1 MPAHHSDQ
9 AAREVCQVLLTLS
22 RCISMKRALGVIE
35 DDHLNFFR
43 LYDGCLM
50 DVTVISWWK
59 IFGNRCDASHWR
71 NLFRDECHGRIES
84 KLHEVAGCERQY
96 DFLWKKVRAYRN
108 KYVAHHEFDHGERPS
123 RHPYLPPL
131 RDTGWVIYDELFRSL
146 SFTGKSCGLAD
157 PDNISGDRL
166 ERIEA
171 HWREISIVAREAT
184 KSLRDAPLNP

>member
-1 MPAHHSDQ
+1 
-9 AAREVCQVLLTLS
+9 
-22 RCISMKRALGVIE
+22 MKRALGVTE

-50 DVTVISWWK
+50 DVAVISWWK
-59 IFGNRCDASHWR
+59 IFGNQRDASHWR
-71 NLFRDECHGRIES
+71 NLFRSECHRRIES
-84 KLHEVAGCERQY
+84 KLHEVAGCERHY
-96 DFLWKKVRAYRN
+96 DFLRKEVRAYRN
-108 KYVAHHEFDHGERPS
+108 KYVAHHEFEHSTRPS
-123 RHPYLPPL
+123 RHPCLTAL

-146 SFTGKSCGLAD
+146 SFAGMSYGLAD
-157 PDNISGDRL
+157 PNNISGDRL